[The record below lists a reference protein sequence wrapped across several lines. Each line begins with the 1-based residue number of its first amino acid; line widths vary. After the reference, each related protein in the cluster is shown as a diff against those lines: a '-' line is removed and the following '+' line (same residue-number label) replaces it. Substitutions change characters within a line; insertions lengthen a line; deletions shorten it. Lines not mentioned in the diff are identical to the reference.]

1 MQGRRG
7 VNLRGQTTGLAGEMG
22 GFLAEGRGFEP
33 LVSHPT
39 TDFKSAAIDHSA
51 SPPQDDIISS
61 GKGIGEAGVR

>member
-1 MQGRRG
+1 MTPDASRLILQMD
-7 VNLRGQTTGLAGEMG
+7 LTLPLL
-22 GFLAEGRGFEP
+22 GFYDAPDTKGFEP